1 MIYLYHRSDNMNKKR
16 IILSITVLMLLITVG
31 IYKINIETN
40 YKNKTAEKLSN
51 QSSAKKQLIK
61 KKP

>member
-51 QSSAKKQLIK
+51 QSSAKKNN
-61 KKP
+61 

>member
-1 MIYLYHRSDNMNKKR
+1 MNKKR
-16 IILSITVLMLLITVG
+16 IVLSTTVLMLLITVG

-51 QSSAKKQLIK
+51 QSSTKKQLIK